1 MLLENQVDLE
11 KPHTEEE
18 YNILHQTHVH
28 LKKME
33 MELTRES
40 GSVIIK

>member
-1 MLLENQVDLE
+1 LLENQQDME
-11 KPHTEEE
+11 KPHSEEE
-18 YNILHQTHVH
+18 FLVLAQAHTH

-33 MELTRES
+33 MELTKKM